1 MGSRRRDPAARARVR
16 RAMINAGS
24 ESPTETGPGYRRPA
38 PRRRLLPI
46 RRYTRSGRFNPNR
59 SGGPLP
65 IEPTPVT
72 LPCSRTTP
80 IRWTPP
86 NGANPPSAMQA
97 RKHNDGRRKRTS
109 RPTPIGGAST
119 PAPPTPR
126 RRRLGPSRDQH
137 ALSLSP
143 CFRGAFA
150 SGCSRCGPVP
160 RCAVLKPRQVLLPP
174 ASAAIG
180 PSDILQPSGRLGVL
194 HH

>member
-1 MGSRRRDPAARARVR
+1 MTSPPNGGNCTIRGATRRRHADGRLLMLQNPHLYPWCHAPSLASCSLTGVMIPHWCRTAR
-16 RAMINAGS
+16 RAPINAGG

-65 IEPTPVT
+65 IEPTPLT

-80 IRWTPP
+80 IRWIPP

-109 RPTPIGGAST
+109 
-119 PAPPTPR
+119 PPTPPAAR
-126 RRRLGPSRDQH
+126 QRHRRLRQQCQGRSRDQH
-137 ALSLSP
+137 VLSFNSVSWP
-143 CFRGAFA
+143 
-150 SGCSRCGPVP
+150 
-160 RCAVLKPRQVLLPP
+160 
-174 ASAAIG
+174 
-180 PSDILQPSGRLGVL
+180 
-194 HH
+194 

>member
-1 MGSRRRDPAARARVR
+1 
-16 RAMINAGS
+16 MINAGS

-65 IEPTPVT
+65 IEPTPLT

-80 IRWTPP
+80 IRWIPP

-109 RPTPIGGAST
+109 RPTPTVGT
-119 PAPPTPR
+119 PAPPTPPPPTPR
-126 RRRLGPSRDQH
+126 RRRLARRRLGPNPDQH
-137 ALSLSP
+137 VMFYS
-143 CFRGAFA
+143 
-150 SGCSRCGPVP
+150 
-160 RCAVLKPRQVLLPP
+160 PP
-174 ASAAIG
+174 AA
-180 PSDILQPSGRLGVL
+180 PQPPATARASEASTIHSHTGQGASQASTPAYTY
-194 HH
+194 